1 MSVTERMKKRQQQQQ
16 ESAPPAA
23 VPLSTAE
30 TIRQATKENTDAY
43 KAEAIRPENVTLRPK
58 EELKSGVDWR
68 SLGYDEAAKMNP
80 ELTRSSYLSG
90 VSSYRKE
97 NNLEPLS
104 YAEMYSTLGG
114 KSPFITAAEE
124 KKRDKDLKTAGYINS
139 IGSVL
144 ANLVNYVRTR
154 QGAPA
159 MNLTGMDKTGQARID
174 AMRNYY
180 RALDRSDYTAYLTML
195 KQQMADKAARDLAE
209 QKYNQQLHLELAKQN
224 SPLTRLMMG
233 KYREQLLNESAK
245 REGIKADTQ
254 YKRLRAEAQEQENRS
269 APALDKAKLE
279 YLNAKT
285 EYERNRNT
293 EGSGRSKKKPYYVR
307 LKDGKGAYSVDKY
320 NINDDKDVLKM
331 YSEGVKLGLFPEY
344 TEEIVDSSGKTT
356 KRLDLSKMS
365 ANKLRDYIL
374 YSDYFTSQDDED
386 FDTVKSYGGS
396 GKGSSSAPWIKSEDN
411 KNNAPWL

>member
-30 TIRQATKENTDAY
+30 TIRQATRENTDAY

-180 RALDRSDYTAYLTML
+180 RALDRSDYTAYLNMM

-209 QKYNQQLHLELAKQN
+209 QKYNQQLQLELTKQN

-285 EYERNRNT
+285 EYERNRKGKKNEVYPDNLVVKGDKGT
-293 EGSGRSKKKPYYVR
+293 SRSFDMNK
-307 LKDGKGAYSVDKY
+307 
-320 NINDDKDVLKM
+320 DKDVVELYNLLEKM
-331 YSEGVKLGLFPEY
+331 RGLDPE
-344 TEEIVDSSGKTT
+344 
-356 KRLDLSKMS
+356 KRPSTIKKM
-365 ANKLRDYIL
+365 RDYIL
-374 YSDYFTSQDDED
+374 TTSYNKYEVQDD
-386 FDTVKSYGGS
+386 VSYADSDNDDENLSLGW
-396 GKGSSSAPWIKSEDN
+396 GKKIEDN
-411 KNNAPWL
+411 ELDW